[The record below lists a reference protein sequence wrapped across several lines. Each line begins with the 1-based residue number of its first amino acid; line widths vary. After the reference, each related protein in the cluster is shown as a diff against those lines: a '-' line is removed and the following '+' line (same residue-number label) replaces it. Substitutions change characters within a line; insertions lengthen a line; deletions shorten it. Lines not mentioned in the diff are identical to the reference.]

1 MNFYMNGITFESFA
15 LDTFQEMIAEDG
27 LLLDPTEEELKF
39 FLMRGIKRFLLKC
52 NIEIEH

>member
-1 MNFYMNGITFESFA
+1 MDFYMNEITFESFA
-15 LDTFQEMIAEDG
+15 LNTFREMIAEDG

-52 NIEIEH
+52 NIEVEH

>member
-1 MNFYMNGITFESFA
+1 MNFYMNGITFENFA
-15 LDTFQEMIAEDG
+15 LDTFREMIAEDG

-52 NIEIEH
+52 NIKVEH